1 MVNRRTSLRRAQAE
15 RKQYFRLMNIMHNEI
30 PTSRPLTPLLDTID
44 SPADLRQLNENQLAE
59 LAEEVRAF
67 LLYSVGQTGGHFGA
81 GLGVVEL
88 TIALHYVYQTPE
100 DRLVWDV
107 GHQTYPHKILTSR
120 RERMNS
126 IRQANGLSGFPKRE
140 ESLYDTFGV
149 GHSSTSISAAQGM
162 AIGAKMAGLDRKVAA
177 IIGDG
182 AMTAGMAFEAL
193 NHAAHTETDML
204 VILNDNN
211 MSISPN
217 VGGFSTYLSKIWASK
232 FYNSLREGSK
242 QMLAK
247 IPPVKELARRT
258 EEHIKGF
265 WSPGTLFEEMGF
277 NYVGPIN
284 GHDLG
289 DLLVC
294 LRNLR
299 EIKGP
304 KLLHIITQKG
314 KGFAPA
320 EEDPVGYH
328 ALNKIEPK
336 KSAIGVVDAP
346 KKLKYQEVFGQWLCD
361 MAAQDSKLIGITPAM
376 CEGSG
381 MVEFAHQFPERFFD
395 VAIAEQH
402 AVTLAAGLACEGQKP
417 VVAIYSTF
425 LQRAYDQLIH
435 DVALQNLDVTF
446 AIDRAGLVGEDGP
459 THSGSFDI
467 SYLRCIPN
475 MLIATPSDENE
486 CRQLL
491 YTAYQHQGPAAVRYP
506 RGTGVGA
513 KIETDM
519 QAVEIGKGIVKR
531 EGKQVALLSFGT
543 LLASAQQVA
552 NKLNASVC
560 DMRFVKPL
568 DEALVLH
575 MAQEHD
581 LIVTLEENAIAG
593 GAGSAVAEFLHQQQ
607 INTPV
612 LMLGLQ
618 DMFVEHASQKQ
629 QLAMQGLDAAG
640 IEHAIHLQL
649 TNIKNIVETQD
660 LASLPKNV
668 IL

>member
-1 MVNRRTSLRRAQAE
+1 
-15 RKQYFRLMNIMHNEI
+15 MHNEI
-30 PTSRPLTPLLDTID
+30 PTSRPLTPLLDSID
-44 SPADLRQLNENQLAE
+44 SPADLRQLSEKQLPD
-59 LAEEVRAF
+59 LAEELRAF

-120 RERMNS
+120 RERMSS
-126 IRQANGLSGFPKRE
+126 IRQGGGLSGFPKRE
-140 ESLYDTFGV
+140 ESEYDTFGV

-162 AIGAKMAGLDRKVAA
+162 AIGAKMAGNERKVAA

-204 VILNDNN
+204 VVLNDNN

-242 QMLAK
+242 QVLGK
-247 IPPVKELARRT
+247 IPPAWEFARRT
-258 EEHIKGF
+258 EEHFKGF
-265 WSPGTLFEEMGF
+265 MSPGTLFEEMGF

-289 DLLVC
+289 DLVRC
-294 LRNLR
+294 LRSLR
-299 EIKGP
+299 DIKGP

-314 KGFAPA
+314 KGFEPA
-320 EEDPVGYH
+320 ELDPVGYH

-336 KSAIGVVDAP
+336 KAAIGAVDTP
-346 KKLKYQEVFGQWLCD
+346 KRLKYQEVFGQWLCD
-361 MAAQDSKLIGITPAM
+361 AAHADAKLVGITPAM

-381 MVEFAHQFPERFFD
+381 MVEFATQHPDRFYD

-425 LQRAYDQLIH
+425 LQRAYDQLVH

-459 THSGSFDI
+459 THAGSFDI

-491 YTAYQHQGPAAVRYP
+491 HTAYQFPGPAAVRYP
-506 RGTGVGA
+506 RGTGAGVT
-513 KIETDM
+513 INQQLE
-519 QAVEIGKGIVKR
+519 QLPIGKGVIKR
-531 EGKQVALLSFGT
+531 DGKHVALLCFGT
-543 LLASAQQVA
+543 LLTTAHTVA
-552 NKLNASVC
+552 DSINASLC

-568 DEALVLH
+568 DTGLIEK
-575 MAQEHD
+575 MAASHE
-581 LIVTLEENAIAG
+581 LLVTLEENAIAG
-593 GAGSAVAEFLHQQQ
+593 GAGSAVTEYLHSLGVNTSVLQLGFTDEFVDH
-607 INTPV
+607 
-612 LMLGLQ
+612 
-618 DMFVEHASQKQ
+618 DSQKQ
-629 QLAMQGLDAAG
+629 QLAKQGLDATS
-640 IEHAIHLQL
+640 IETRIRTRLAQLQTL
-649 TNIKNIVETQD
+649 KP
-660 LASLPKNV
+660 LAAS
-668 IL
+668 